1 MKSRLARHESRV
13 WARQAVMFLLLV
25 IVAVFIVLRW
35 GLPLLVKLAVFL
47 GDVKAGTEKV
57 EQADTIAPIAPQL
70 LPLPVATF
78 SAQIKVAGFAEAG
91 SKVTVYVNSQT
102 RGEVVADSNGGFEL
116 DGVALVAGKN
126 GVWAVAVDQAGNKS
140 QDAAVVYVDMDNT
153 QPELTIQSPTNQTT
167 IAASSI
173 EIKGKVSEPEAE
185 VTINGRFISVS
196 SSGSFTTKIALN
208 PGENRLVI
216 MAKDRAGNEAMRE
229 LTIKRQE

>member
-13 WARQAVMFLLLV
+13 WARQAVMFLGLV
-25 IVAVFIVLRW
+25 AAAVFIVLRW

-78 SAQIKVAGFAEAG
+78 SAQIKVAGFAETG
-91 SKVTVYVNSQT
+91 SKVTVYVNSQA

-126 GVWAVAVDQAGNKS
+126 GVWAAAVDQAGNKS

-153 QPELTIQSPTNQTT
+153 RPELTLESPTDQTT
-167 IAASSI
+167 TAAFSI

-185 VTINGRFISVS
+185 VTINGRFVSVS
-196 SSGSFTTKIALN
+196 ASGNFLTKISLN
-208 PGENRLVI
+208 PGENKLTIKAR
-216 MAKDRAGNEAMRE
+216 DRAGNETIIE
-229 LTIKRQE
+229 LTVKRE